1 MKIAMISD
9 IHLMEHTPKSRLDNV
24 PEAQIA
30 KILEMAEWCNDNKV
44 DLVLLGGDIFETAYS
59 WHMLSP
65 AIKAFGLFKAEIRA
79 VFGNHDLLYHNMKN
93 YHKTPLY
100 ALSVALDNF
109 GILGEE
115 PEIFAGTS
123 IDDHEDIE
131 LCGGHWELDYVKPKI
146 NDSYKIL
153 LVHEMVIDQKLWEG
167 QEGYTR
173 GTKMLELGYDLVVS
187 GDNHQQF
194 TLKSGRGD
202 NRKRLVN
209 SGGMLRK
216 TKAQMEH
223 TPAFYVIDT
232 ETDKLTKHPF
242 DVSGDVFNLEL
253 IAKEEMQEEQ
263 LTEFSVF
270 IEGIMD
276 GAGHRI
282 DFKKAL
288 STALRKIDDKQE
300 RKQLQTFIG
309 DLDVK

>member
-24 PEAQIA
+24 PESQIS
-30 KILEMAEWCNDNKV
+30 KILEMANFCNTNKV

-65 AIKAFGLFKAEIRA
+65 AIKAFGMFKAEIRA

-109 GILGEE
+109 QILGAE
-115 PEIFAGTS
+115 PEVFDGTS
-123 IDDHEDIE
+123 IDDYEEIE
-131 LCGGHWELDYVKPKI
+131 LCGGHWELDYVEPKLA
-146 NDSYKIL
+146 DSYKIL

-167 QEGYTR
+167 QEGYTK
-173 GTKMLELGYDLVVS
+173 GTSMLELDYDLVVS

-194 TLKSGRGD
+194 TMKKGRSD
-202 NRKRLVN
+202 DRKRLVN

-242 DVSGDVFNLEL
+242 DIEDDVFNLEM
-253 IAKEEMQEEQ
+253 IEKEEMQEEQ
-263 LTEFSVF
+263 LSEFSVF

-282 DFKKAL
+282 NFKKAL
-288 STALRKIDDKQE
+288 STALGKIDDKKE
-300 RKQLQTFIG
+300 REQLRTFIG